1 MATKK
6 EVIEQ
11 EVIEQ
16 EVTEQEV
23 TEQSTSEATTEDKKK
38 DWPTIF
44 IPKKGKD
51 DDQRVF
57 SVNFRHYIVQTNK
70 QVKVPPELYEV
81 YQNSLESEEFRD
93 SYETSAATD

>member
-6 EVIEQ
+6 

-23 TEQSTSEATTEDKKK
+23 TELSNSEAKTEAATEDKEK